1 MDIRARETIG
11 EVTKEDL
18 MSRIGKLPV
27 AVPTGVKI
35 RREQSMIMIEGP
47 KGKLS
52 LKVPQGIDVVL
63 GDGTIEVTRP
73 SDGRIERSFHG
84 LVRTLVANMVK
95 GVSVGFEKKLEISGV
110 GYRAEVAGHTLKLVI
125 GFSTPVEYTIPKGIE
140 IKVDKLINI
149 AISGIDKQLVGRV
162 AAEIRSL
169 KKPEPYKGKG
179 IKYVGE
185 QIRRKVGK
193 SVGA

>member
-1 MDIRARETIG
+1 
-11 EVTKEDL
+11 
-18 MSRIGKLPV
+18 MSRIGKIPV
-27 AVPTGVKI
+27 EIPAGVKVS
-35 RREQSMIMIEGP
+35 RDHSVLMAEGP

-52 LKVPQGIDVVL
+52 LDVPGGVDVIL
-63 GDGTIEVTRP
+63 GDRVVEVRRP
-73 SDGRIERSFHG
+73 SDGRVERSLHG

-95 GVSVGFEKKLEISGV
+95 GVSSGFEKNLEISGV
-110 GYRAEVAGHTLKLVI
+110 GYRAEVVGSTLKLVI
-125 GFSTPVEYTIPKGIE
+125 GFSAPVEYPIPEGVQ

-149 AISGIDKQLVGRV
+149 QVSGIDKQLVGRV

-179 IKYVGE
+179 IKYLGE

>member
-1 MDIRARETIG
+1 
-11 EVTKEDL
+11 
-18 MSRIGKLPV
+18 MSRIGRIPV
-27 AVPTGVKI
+27 EIPSGVKVS
-35 RREQSMIMIEGP
+35 RDHSMIMVEGP

-52 LKVPQGIDVVL
+52 LEVPGGVDVVL
-63 GDGTIEVTRP
+63 GDRVVEVTRP
-73 SDGRIERSFHG
+73 SDGRIERSLHG

-95 GVSVGFEKKLEISGV
+95 GVSSGFEKSLEISGV
-110 GYRAEVAGHTLKLVI
+110 GYRAEVGGSTLKLII
-125 GFSTPVEYTIPKGIE
+125 GFSAPVEYPIPEGVH
-140 IKVDKLINI
+140 IKVDKLVNI
-149 AISGIDKQLVGRV
+149 LVSGIDKQLVGRV

>member
-1 MDIRARETIG
+1 
-11 EVTKEDL
+11 
-18 MSRIGKLPV
+18 MSRIGKIPV
-27 AVPTGVKI
+27 EIPAGVKVSRDHSVI
-35 RREQSMIMIEGP
+35 RVEGP

-52 LKVPQGIDVVL
+52 LEVPGRVDVIL
-63 GDGTIEVTRP
+63 GDRVVEVKRP
-73 SDGRIERSFHG
+73 SDGRIERSLHG

-95 GVSVGFEKKLEISGV
+95 GVSIGFEKSLEISGV
-110 GYRAEVAGHTLKLVI
+110 GYRAEVGGSTLKLII
-125 GFSTPVEYTIPKGIE
+125 GFSAPVEYPIPEGVH
-140 IKVDKLINI
+140 IKVDKLVNI
-149 AISGIDKQLVGRV
+149 LVSGIDKQLVGRV

-179 IKYVGE
+179 IKYLGE

>member
-1 MDIRARETIG
+1 
-11 EVTKEDL
+11 
-18 MSRIGKLPV
+18 MSRIGKIPV
-27 AVPTGVKI
+27 EIPAGVKI
-35 RREQSMIMIEGP
+35 SRDHSLIMVEGP

-52 LKVPQGIDVVL
+52 LEVPKGVDVIL
-63 GDGTIEVTRP
+63 GDRAVEVKRP
-73 SDGRIERSFHG
+73 SNGRMERSFHG

-95 GVSVGFEKKLEISGV
+95 GVSSGFEKKLEISGV
-110 GYRAEVAGHTLKLVI
+110 GYRAEIEGNALKLII
-125 GFSTPVEYTIPKGIE
+125 GFSAPVEYTIPEGIQ

-149 AISGIDKQLVGRV
+149 AVTGIDKQLVGRV

-179 IKYVGE
+179 IKYAGE

>member
-1 MDIRARETIG
+1 
-11 EVTKEDL
+11 
-18 MSRIGKLPV
+18 MSRIGKIPV
-27 AVPTGVKI
+27 EIPAGVKVSRDHSVI
-35 RREQSMIMIEGP
+35 RVEGP

-52 LKVPQGIDVVL
+52 LEVPGGVDVIL
-63 GDGTIEVTRP
+63 GDRVVEVTRP
-73 SDGRIERSFHG
+73 SDGRIERSLHG

-95 GVSVGFEKKLEISGV
+95 GVSIGYEKSLEISGV
-110 GYRAEVAGHTLKLVI
+110 GYRAEVGGSTLKLII
-125 GFSTPVEYTIPKGIE
+125 GFSAPVEYPIPEGVH
-140 IKVDKLINI
+140 IKVDKLVNI
-149 AISGIDKQLVGRV
+149 LVSGIDKQLVGRV

-179 IKYVGE
+179 IKYLGE

>member
-1 MDIRARETIG
+1 
-11 EVTKEDL
+11 
-18 MSRIGKLPV
+18 MSRIGKIPV
-27 AVPTGVKI
+27 EIPAGVKVSRDHSVI
-35 RREQSMIMIEGP
+35 RVEGP

-52 LKVPQGIDVVL
+52 LEVPGGVDVIL
-63 GDGTIEVTRP
+63 GDRVVEVTRP
-73 SDGRIERSFHG
+73 SDGRIERSLHG

-95 GVSVGFEKKLEISGV
+95 GVSIGFEKSLEISGV
-110 GYRAEVAGHTLKLVI
+110 GYRAEVGGSTLKLII
-125 GFSTPVEYTIPKGIE
+125 GFSAPVEYPIPEGVH
-140 IKVDKLINI
+140 IKVDKLVNI
-149 AISGIDKQLVGRV
+149 LVSGIDKQLVGRV

-179 IKYVGE
+179 IKYLGE

>member
-1 MDIRARETIG
+1 MGTDLKSVPTSG
-11 EVTKEDL
+11 EDF
-18 MSRIGKLPV
+18 MSRIGRIPV
-27 AVPTGVKI
+27 EVPAGVKVS
-35 RREQSMIMIEGP
+35 RDHSLIMVEGP

-52 LKVPQGIDVVL
+52 LEVPKGVEVIL
-63 GDGTIEVTRP
+63 GDRVVEVKRG
-73 SDGRIERSFHG
+73 SDGRVERSYHG

-95 GVSVGFEKKLEISGV
+95 GVSSGFAKSLEISGV
-110 GYRAEVAGHTLKLVI
+110 GYRAEVGGNTLKLII
-125 GFSTPVEYTIPKGIE
+125 GFSSPVEYTIPEGIQ
-140 IKVDKLINI
+140 IKVDKLVNI
-149 AISGIDKQLVGRV
+149 AVSGIDKQLVGRV

>member
-1 MDIRARETIG
+1 
-11 EVTKEDL
+11 
-18 MSRIGKLPV
+18 MSRIGKIPV
-27 AVPTGVKI
+27 EIPAGVKVSRDHSVI
-35 RREQSMIMIEGP
+35 RVEGP

-52 LKVPQGIDVVL
+52 LEVPGGVDVIL
-63 GDGTIEVTRP
+63 GDRVVEVTRP
-73 SDGRIERSFHG
+73 SDGRIERSLHG

-95 GVSVGFEKKLEISGV
+95 GVSIGFEKSLEISGV
-110 GYRAEVAGHTLKLVI
+110 GYRAEVGGSTLKLII
-125 GFSTPVEYTIPKGIE
+125 GFSAPVEYPIPEGVH
-140 IKVDKLINI
+140 IKVDKLVNI
-149 AISGIDKQLVGRV
+149 VVSGIDKQLVGRV

-179 IKYVGE
+179 IKYLGE

>member
-1 MDIRARETIG
+1 
-11 EVTKEDL
+11 
-18 MSRIGKLPV
+18 MSRIGKIPV
-27 AVPTGVKI
+27 DIPSGVKI
-35 RREQSMIMIEGP
+35 SRNQSTIKVEGP

-52 LKVPQGIDVVL
+52 LEVPQGVDVIV
-63 GDGTIEVTRP
+63 GEKSVEVRRP
-73 SDGRIERSFHG
+73 SDGRLERSYHG

-95 GVSVGFEKKLEISGV
+95 GVSIGFEEKLEISGV
-110 GYRAEVAGHTLKLVI
+110 GYRAEVGGKTLKLII
-125 GFSTPVEYTIPKGIE
+125 GFSAPVEYAIPEGIE

-149 AISGIDKQLVGRV
+149 AILGIDKQLVGRV

>member
-1 MDIRARETIG
+1 
-11 EVTKEDL
+11 
-18 MSRIGKLPV
+18 MSRIGRIPV
-27 AVPTGVKI
+27 EIPAGVRI
-35 RREQSMIMIEGP
+35 SREQSMIMVEGP
-47 KGKLS
+47 KGRLA
-52 LKVPQGIDVVL
+52 LDVPKGVDVVL
-63 GDGTIEVTRP
+63 SDRAVEVTRP
-73 SDGRIERSFHG
+73 SDGRMERSFHG

-95 GVSVGFEKKLEISGV
+95 GVSIGFEKKLEISGV
-110 GYRAEVAGHTLKLVI
+110 GYRAEVAGSTLKLII
-125 GFSTPVEYTIPKGIE
+125 GFSAPVEYSIPDGIE

-149 AISGIDKQLVGRV
+149 AVYGIDKQLVGRV

-179 IKYVGE
+179 IKYAGE